1 MAQQQLVRE
10 ERSLGELFTEL
21 AGEMSTLV
29 RQEVALAQTEVT
41 VTASKAGKSIGSLVV
56 GGAVAYLGLMS
67 IAAAVVLGLA
77 HFIPAW
83 AAALAVGVVILV
95 GSYALI
101 ASALAKLKALD
112 PVPNRAIESIKEDA
126 KWLKNEVM

>member
-56 GGAVAYLGLMS
+56 GGAVAYLGLIS
-67 IAAAVVLGLA
+67 ITAAVVLGLS

-101 ASALAKLKALD
+101 SSALANLMALD